1 MKLKKHFQMEYDY
14 MSQISM
20 KKKNQPVFGSSTVHT
35 TKKASRKYLIM
46 RYLSL
51 NLNNEVPSKT
61 LNYFD
66 LGTSLKGTCWGPE
79 IVVKLS
85 ILT

>member
-1 MKLKKHFQMEYDY
+1 MCFVAVVEIFYKEDRI
-14 MSQISM
+14 QI
-20 KKKNQPVFGSSTVHT
+20 
-35 TKKASRKYLIM
+35 
-46 RYLSL
+46 
-51 NLNNEVPSKT
+51 VPSKT

-85 ILT
+85 IST